1 MTLNFPLPDP
11 SISPK
16 YLALA
21 AAIESAIAAGQL
33 QPGDALPTH
42 RDLAQAMGVTVGTV
56 TRGYAEAARRGLVHG
71 EQGRGTFVTKPEEG
85 FADLRGD
92 SGGVVDLGLA
102 AAHHN
107 LGPDLARTLAKLA
120 HSPDL
125 PRLLGRHEA
134 RGLPQHRRA
143 GAAWAKRH
151 GFAADP
157 DTVLVTAGVQHALT
171 VLLGGLFGPGDRIA
185 VECLTYPMIRPL
197 AKRLRLHL
205 APIPLDES
213 GLDPAALDAACR
225 REPVRGLYL
234 MPTCQNPTTARMP
247 EYRRHELAAVCRKH
261 GVRIIE
267 DDVYALAVDSGLPPL
282 SALAPEL
289 GYFLAATS
297 KVLCDG
303 LRVAFLCAPKEDV
316 RALESAIEWT
326 AWKAAGLM
334 AEVASQWITD
344 GTAERAIAANRAE
357 ARARNEICA
366 NVLGKENYR
375 GQDTGYYAWLPL
387 PRGWRAVEFAAEA
400 ASRGVIVAHM
410 EHFAVGQTQ
419 TGQGVRL
426 SLLGSTPREALRR
439 GLETLEGLLRL

>member
-1 MTLNFPLPDP
+1 MTLPFPLPDP
-11 SISPK
+11 SASPK

-21 AAIESAIAAGQL
+21 EALESAIKAGQL
-33 QPGDALPTH
+33 RPGEPLPTH
-42 RDLAQAMGVTVGTV
+42 RDLARAMGVTVGTV

-71 EQGRGTFVTKPEEG
+71 EQGRGTFVTRMKEG
-85 FADLRGD
+85 FAGLKGD

-107 LGPDLARTLAKLA
+107 LGPDLARTLARLA
-120 HSPDL
+120 GSPDL
-125 PRLLGRHEA
+125 HRLLGRHEA
-134 RGLPQHRRA
+134 RGLAQHRWA
-143 GAAWAKRH
+143 GAAWARRH
-151 GFAADP
+151 GYAADP
-157 DTVLVTAGVQHALT
+157 DNVLVTAGVQHALT

-185 VECLTYPMIRPL
+185 VESLTYPMVRPL

-205 APIPLDES
+205 VPIPLDEQ

-225 REPVRGLYL
+225 REPVRGLYC
-234 MPTCQNPTTARMP
+234 MPTCQNPTAARMP
-247 EYRRHELAAVCRKH
+247 EYRRHELAEVCRRH
-261 GVRIIE
+261 GIRIIE

-282 SALAPEL
+282 CALAPEL

-303 LRVAFLCAPKEDV
+303 LRVAFLCAPRVDV

-334 AEVASQWITD
+334 AEVASQWISD

-357 ARARNEICA
+357 ARERNRICA
-366 NVLGKENYR
+366 DILGKDNYR
-375 GQDTGYYAWLPL
+375 GQDTGYFAWLPL

-400 ASRGVIVAHM
+400 ASRGVVVAHL
-410 EHFAVGQTQ
+410 EHFAVGQAQ
-419 TGQGVRL
+419 AGQGVRL
-426 SLLGSTPREALRR
+426 SLLGSTPRDALRR
-439 GLETLEGLLRL
+439 GLEVLAGLLKL

>member
-1 MTLNFPLPDP
+1 MTLPFPLPDP
-11 SISPK
+11 VAAPK

-21 AAIESAIAAGQL
+21 DAIESAIAAGQL
-33 QPGDALPTH
+33 RPGDPLPTH
-42 RDLAQAMGVTVGTV
+42 RDLARAMGVTVGTV

-71 EQGRGTFVTKPEEG
+71 EQGRGTFVTQAEEG

-92 SGGVVDLGLA
+92 SSGVVDLGLA

-125 PRLLGRHEA
+125 HRLLSRHEA
-134 RGLPQHRRA
+134 RGLPRHRRA

-151 GFAADP
+151 GHVADP
-157 DTVLVTAGVQHALT
+157 DQVLVTAGVQHALT
-171 VLLGGLFGPGDRIA
+171 VLLAGLFGPGDRLA
-185 VECLTYPMIRPL
+185 VECLTYPMVRPL

-205 APIPLDES
+205 VPIPLDES

-234 MPTCQNPTTARMP
+234 MPTCQNPTAARMP
-247 EYRRHELAAVCRKH
+247 EYRRHELAGVCRKH

-282 SALAPEL
+282 CSLAPEL

-303 LRVAFLCAPKEDV
+303 LRVAFLCAPREDV

-334 AEVASQWITD
+334 AEVASQWVTD

-366 NVLGKENYR
+366 EVLGRENYR
-375 GQDTGYYAWLPL
+375 GQDTGYFAWLPL
-387 PRGWRAVEFAAEA
+387 PKGWRAVEFSAEA
-400 ASRGVIVAHM
+400 ASRGVIVAHL
-410 EHFAVGQTQ
+410 EHFAVGQAQ
-419 TGQGVRL
+419 TGQGVRV
-426 SLLGSTPREALRR
+426 SLLGSATRADLRR
-439 GLETLEGLLRL
+439 GLEVLAGLLRL